1 MARTYMT
8 YMLAVLVLL
17 LCLTFVSNESMAQQE
32 ILDQAASWWSWL
44 VSSIVNAADTV
55 KDWVVDVYDDWT

>member
-1 MARTYMT
+1 
-8 YMLAVLVLL
+8 
-17 LCLTFVSNESMAQQE
+17 MAQQE